1 MIRVF
6 STVLVANRGEIA
18 LRVLRACRE
27 LGMRTVAVYSTAD
40 RDSAVVRLADEAV
53 HIGPPQSKASYL
65 SVPAVIEA
73 AHRTGA
79 QAIHP
84 GYGFL
89 SEDPD
94 FAEVCEDSGITFI
107 GPPASV
113 MQRLGDKA
121 AARALMAE
129 AGLPVLPGSTG
140 AVATPAEAK
149 DIAGRIG
156 YPLILKAVAGGG
168 GRGMAVVREPDAL
181 VPAFNETRAHAR
193 AVFGDERLYMERFVE
208 HARHVEVQVL
218 ADRHGKVVHLGERD
232 CSVQRR
238 HQKMVEEAPAPNLP
252 QERRTAM
259 CAAAVRGAA
268 AVGYVGAGTFEFVL
282 TPDHEFYL
290 MEINCR
296 LQVEHPVTEMVTG
309 IDIVREQILIAAGQ
323 PLTFGQ
329 SDVVRRGVAIECRV
343 NAEDPD
349 RGFAPTP
356 GSLTEFVP
364 PGGPFVRV
372 DTHAFPGWRVG
383 PDYDSLLAKTVAWAP
398 DREQALA
405 RMDRALGEFRVGG
418 GGVRTTLGFLRRVL
432 ARPEFRSA
440 THTTGLIETMGRKD
454 DSSSAHSRGE
464 RVKTT
469 AISTRRAYNRPESGP
484 RQVAAGPRVADG

>member
-1 MIRVF
+1 MRTVF

-18 LRVLRACRE
+18 IRVVRACRE

-53 HIGPPQSKASYL
+53 HIGPAQSRRSYL
-65 SVPAVIEA
+65 AIPALIEA
-73 AHRTGA
+73 ARRTGA

-94 FAEVCEDSGITFI
+94 FAEVCEDNGITFI
-107 GPPASV
+107 GPPAAV
-113 MQRLGDKA
+113 MQRLGDKS
-121 AARALMAE
+121 AARSLME
-129 AGLPVLPGSTG
+129 QAGLPVLPGSTG
-140 AVATPAEAK
+140 AVATPAEARE
-149 DIAGRIG
+149 IAGRIG

-168 GRGMAVVREPDAL
+168 GRGMAVVRQPDGL
-181 VPAFNETRAHAR
+181 VRAFSETRAHAR
-193 AVFGDERLYMERFVE
+193 AVFGDERLYMERFVDR
-208 HARHVEVQVL
+208 ARHVEVQVV
-218 ADRHGKVVHLGERD
+218 ADRHGRVVHLGERD

-252 QERRTAM
+252 PERREEM
-259 CAAAVRGAA
+259 CAAAVRGAE

-282 TPDHEFYL
+282 SPGHEFHL

-323 PLTFGQ
+323 PLSIRQ
-329 SDVVRRGVAIECRV
+329 EDVVRRGVAIECRV

-349 RGFAPTP
+349 REFIPAP
-356 GSLTEFVP
+356 GLLTEFIP

-383 PDYDSLLAKTVAWAP
+383 PDYDSLLAKTVVWAP

-405 RMDRALGEFRVGG
+405 RMDRALGEFRVTGE
-418 GGVRTTLGFLRRVL
+418 GVRTTLGFLRRTL
-432 ARPEFRSA
+432 AHPDFRSA
-440 THTTGLIETMGRKD
+440 THTTGLIGTM
-454 DSSSAHSRGE
+454 SAE
-464 RVKTT
+464 KV
-469 AISTRRAYNRPESGP
+469 TRHQPIRAAKE
-484 RQVAAGPRVADG
+484 